1 MSFLVLILM
10 VGALSVLRQMRRQP
24 ALLAGAGA
32 RWRLAARAVLVLG
45 VLQPLYGLWA
55 WWQWALSAA
64 QQNVPWPMLLASQAP
79 QLLVAAVCAWGLW
92 QDWQWQRSLGANP
105 EATLAPLTPERAIR
119 GLGRGLVM
127 GGLVLLMAGFGLCG
141 GMGVLAGVSDLVQGV
156 GDGLPLIGLGA
167 IGLLIAWWLGVRAF
181 RSDDKEDR

>member
-1 MSFLVLILM
+1 MPLLVLTLII
-10 VGALSVLRQMRRQP
+10 GALLVLRQMRRQP

-32 RWRLAARAVLVLG
+32 RWRLAARALLVLG

-55 WWQWALSAA
+55 WWQWTLSAA
-64 QQNVPWPMLLASQAP
+64 QQNLPWSMLLASQASS
-79 QLLVAAVCAWGLW
+79 LLVAAVCGWGLW
-92 QDWQWQRSLGANP
+92 QDARWHRSLGP
-105 EATLAPLTPERAIR
+105 TPTTPIEPLTPERAMR

-127 GGLVLLMAGFGLCG
+127 GVLVLLMAGFGLCG

-167 IGLLIAWWLGVRAF
+167 IGLVIAWDLGRRAF
-181 RSDDKEDR
+181 RSDDEER